1 MDYSLYVITADVPK
15 LGRTHLDVAREAVK
29 GGATIIQFREKG
41 KSTREVLEMAM
52 ALHELLADREIP
64 LIINDRLDI
73 ALAVGALGV
82 HIGQDDMSLEMARR
96 ILGSERIIG
105 VSARNLEEAVQAAR
119 GGADYLGVGPIFATS
134 SKGDAGEPTGLKT
147 LSDIK
152 KTIDIPIVAIG
163 GVSLDNVEAIIEAGA
178 DGVAVISAVAF
189 APEMRRA
196 SEDLLGKIIRAKKNK
211 VGEGE

>member
-1 MDYSLYVITADVPK
+1 MITADVPK

-41 KSTREVLEMAM
+41 KSTREILEMAM

-73 ALAVGALGV
+73 ALAVGASGV
-82 HIGQDDMSLEMARR
+82 HIGQDDMSLEVARR

-105 VSARNLEEAVQAAR
+105 VSARNLEEAVRAAR

-196 SEDLLGKIIRAKKNK
+196 SEDLLGKIIRAKKTR
-211 VGEGE
+211 

>member
-1 MDYSLYVITADVPK
+1 MITADVPK